1 MPKARMAAFEQAAD
15 GSWQQTPEAKNVLGI
30 IKGSGGKPFKIEAAP
45 SPLAG
50 LTGEGMW
57 GTGGG
62 VHRSDVGDTFVDPIN
77 GSVSTAAHEAGHASF
92 PTELISRKN
101 QEDAISKME
110 NYTTDATA
118 GNRLRSVYETMSKPI
133 LLEEANA
140 QGVARAAIDKAGYE
154 WENSGWKG
162 IPMEQSG
169 LSDDIRPE
177 LAYPGE
183 YRFGGAYD
191 RGAELYSAVE
201 QVGPGPVQRG
211 LSQEEQESLQATRRS
226 LVPAM
231 DRQFQKGYSLIK

>member
-1 MPKARMAAFEQAAD
+1 MKPPRMAAFVPKAD
-15 GSWQQTPEAKNVLGI
+15 GGWEQTPEAKNVLGI
-30 IKGSGGKPFKIEAAP
+30 IKASGGKPFNIQPAP

-50 LTGEGMW
+50 LNGEGMW

-62 VHRSDVGDTFVDPIN
+62 VHRSDIGDTYVDPVN

-92 PTELISRKN
+92 PTELMSREN
-101 QEDAISKME
+101 QENAISKME
-110 NYTTDATA
+110 DYASAATP
-118 GNRLRSVYETMSKPI
+118 GNRLRTVYETLSKPI

-140 QGVARAAIDKAGYE
+140 QGVARAAVDKAGYG

-162 IPMEQSG
+162 IPMEQTG

-183 YRFGGAYD
+183 YRFGGQYD
-191 RGAELYSAVE
+191 EAAELYSAVE
-201 QVGPGPVQRG
+201 GVGPGPVLRG
-211 LSQEEQESLQATRRS
+211 FSPEEQKAVQTTRNS

-231 DRQFQKGYSLIK
+231 NRQFERGYNLIK